1 MVLFLR
7 SGQALSSE
15 LLRRPQEICSCGQA
29 LTPEQRRKFEQPLL
43 GDYLFALREALPEGA
58 QGTFPDTETAWRQYS
73 GAMAWGLVIGWLIC
87 VRPTARCPARL
98 LRCFAIHDG

>member
-1 MVLFLR
+1 MT
-7 SGQALSSE
+7 E
-15 LLRRPQEICSCGQA
+15 LLRRRQEICSCGQA

-73 GAMAWGLVIGWLIC
+73 SAMAWGLVIGWLIC
-87 VRPTARCPARL
+87 VRPTACL
-98 LRCFAIHDG
+98 LPGPPVEMLCHP

>member
-1 MVLFLR
+1 VT
-7 SGQALSSE
+7 E
-15 LLRRPQEICSCGQA
+15 LPRRPQEICSCGQA

-73 GAMAWGLVIGWLIC
+73 SAMAWGLVIGWLIC
-87 VRPTARCPARL
+87 VRPTTRLALALTCCARCAVSTVW
-98 LRCFAIHDG
+98 G

>member
-1 MVLFLR
+1 MIVR
-7 SGQALSSE
+7 SIV
-15 LLRRPQEICSCGQA
+15 LRRPQEICSNICSCGQA

-73 GAMAWGLVIGWLIC
+73 SAMAWGLVIGWLIC
-87 VRPTARCPARL
+87 VRPTTRLRLPLPCTRCAVSTVW
-98 LRCFAIHDG
+98 G